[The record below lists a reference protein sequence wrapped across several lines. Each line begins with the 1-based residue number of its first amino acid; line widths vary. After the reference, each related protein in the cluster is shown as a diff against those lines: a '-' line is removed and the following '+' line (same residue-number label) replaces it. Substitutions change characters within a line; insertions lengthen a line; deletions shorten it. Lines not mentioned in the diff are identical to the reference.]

1 MVSSESHRDI
11 SVNIREQRDR
21 RASVATSQVTT
32 DRMVE
37 KQPSRTSLKTYNF
50 VWDPI
55 DVEQAKALM
64 KREIE

>member
-11 SVNIREQRDR
+11 SVNIRDR

-32 DRMVE
+32 DRIE
-37 KQPSRTSLKTYNF
+37 KVPSRTSLNTYSF
-50 VWDPI
+50 VWEAI
-55 DVEQAKALM
+55 DLEQAKSFM

>member
-11 SVNIREQRDR
+11 SVNIRDR

-32 DRMVE
+32 DRIVE
-37 KQPSRTSLKTYNF
+37 KQPSRTSLNTYSF
-50 VWDPI
+50 VWEAI
-55 DVEQAKALM
+55 DLEQAKSLM